1 MDDDLLQLPLN
12 ERLNNKNWKARQSGF
27 DELAQRCS
35 SSFPDDP
42 IYAQYARD
50 LPGAILDANMIAQE
64 AAMGAVVAFLE
75 HAPQHIS
82 GAVAADMLR
91 PTIEKAIAAT
101 RAGTRQKANEVVL
114 LVVEVLERGDE
125 VLEALIAAYTH
136 KLPKLVA
143 AAVAATRDVVHQY
156 GVHVVNCNPLAGV
169 LANLFGHADKNVRAE
184 ATNLTVTL
192 YSYLGDAVKPFL
204 ESLKPVQQKDLEAE
218 FANVANGGQLRPTR
232 AVRSQKA
239 AMAAAGAAG
248 GMDTVMGMDH
258 QQQPPVAEM
267 ALPDPFDFAEPVDV
281 LSRLPPGIAD
291 ALDNPSW
298 KVRKEAIDALL
309 VAVSVP
315 RIADGRY
322 AELVRAV
329 VARIGD
335 TNIVVATV
343 AVQVLDKLA
352 RGLRGAFGPYTT
364 SVIGPLLDKTREK
377 RSSLLE
383 AVRSALDATCD
394 AGSLDAIQPE
404 VLAATAHKIP
414 QIRTESI
421 RFLTRCFTSLP
432 APPSSPDVKAYCEAL
447 VKAMDDS
454 TTDVRDAAAQALGTL
469 AKVVGDRLVAPY
481 VKKLDPIRLAKVQ
494 EYAQAAVVKGVAA
507 PLPPAAAPARAP
519 GIGRAMPPVLT
530 PPPPMA
536 GSSGG
541 AVLNAMEPPRAKP
554 PSRLA
559 ARLGRVGASSSRIR
573 PPAPAPVPAVANAM
587 DADVDMSVDSPPRV
601 QAWATTPPVRAGIPP
616 RPRFPGG
623 GAARPMSSLQ
633 QASHFDS
640 PMASDVEMDSAPAT
654 PTVASGLPRPGFARA
669 APGPAAMFGAASE
682 NLGLLPASADLRPR
696 RAAENAGSRAW
707 VADST
712 RPDLMHVLHEQ
723 AMQCF
728 TPALVQLMFSKSRDK
743 GKDYLRALDA
753 ISAAVLTKSHDAIF
767 YADVIFKYLTVRLL
781 DPSPTTQLRCFEIAE
796 NLLGLMRE
804 SMCHLS
810 DYEAMVLV
818 PTVLAKLG
826 DLKNLVRSRALSL
839 LTTIE
844 QIYPT
849 GSLFTLLLQHGI
861 HHRNSRVRVEVI
873 NVLTH
878 LIATAGAECCPVRAV
893 PDLAKLVG
901 ERDPNIKKAALEL
914 VEQMAR
920 SAGEAP
926 FFQAMG
932 NSVPDATVALIR
944 QRLRKMHNGPAI
956 STHLPPAP
964 PSMSMGMGIGMQFDD
979 PVPVPPPMPHA
990 APATPAREAMDIDMR
1005 AVRDTPVGYAAA
1017 AAAERRRMIESDAN
1031 FPGMPV
1037 EPAFPKPAGYQ
1048 APTTF
1053 QPPSVPQPAF
1063 QPPPAPAAFQPPA
1076 APQPAFQPPAPPR
1089 FVAPVEVPA
1098 RQPSYP
1104 QDSAGGLDAMFPP
1117 VGSTAAVAAAR
1128 ATSAEFAVPA
1138 APAPHPPRSASWQ
1151 PPSPSSDTSIDLILA
1166 RIGSGNVNEALVAAR
1181 QIERL
1186 LLTQP
1191 QVLHP
1196 HADGLVVS
1204 LALQTRLAFQALNQP
1219 GAAADVFTLCRKL
1232 LAAQYQLFATPALVA
1247 QVKEETLEHVLAE
1260 LLARV
1265 ADPNLVHLT
1274 APTDAAAAAAP
1285 GASAGTAAAAP
1296 AATAGANLARS
1307 INLAV
1312 VRLVD
1317 HVPPNTAYRVIL
1329 RLLARALRSPDSRA
1343 LADLAVKTWWRA
1355 LRNYPAQVRT
1365 GQVEYAPL
1373 LADLHAYCAAIDAQH
1388 WKQRPEPLRFGDA
1401 PVRTVKAMIK
1411 ELVGVTGEQVLQW
1424 IELAQV
1430 PEGSYVVQATLTLLA
1445 NTTPLLSAVA
1455 GGAGLGENG
1464 SGSAAPP
1471 PPPGPGPAGWGFP
1484 S

>member
-1 MDDDLLQLPLN
+1 M
-12 ERLNNKNWKARQSGF
+12 
-27 DELAQRCS
+27 
-35 SSFPDDP
+35 
-42 IYAQYARD
+42 
-50 LPGAILDANMIAQE
+50 
-64 AAMGAVVAFLE
+64 
-75 HAPQHIS
+75 
-82 GAVAADMLR
+82 
-91 PTIEKAIAAT
+91 
-101 RAGTRQKANEVVL
+101 
-114 LVVEVLERGDE
+114 
-125 VLEALIAAYTH
+125 
-136 KLPKLVA
+136 
-143 AAVAATRDVVHQY
+143 
-156 GVHVVNCNPLAGV
+156 
-169 LANLFGHADKNVRAE
+169 
-184 ATNLTVTL
+184 
-192 YSYLGDAVKPFL
+192 
-204 ESLKPVQQKDLEAE
+204 
-218 FANVANGGQLRPTR
+218 
-232 AVRSQKA
+232 
-239 AMAAAGAAG
+239 
-248 GMDTVMGMDH
+248 
-258 QQQPPVAEM
+258 
-267 ALPDPFDFAEPVDV
+267 
-281 LSRLPPGIAD
+281 
-291 ALDNPSW
+291 
-298 KVRKEAIDALL
+298 
-309 VAVSVP
+309 
-315 RIADGRY
+315 
-322 AELVRAV
+322 
-329 VARIGD
+329 
-335 TNIVVATV
+335 
-343 AVQVLDKLA
+343 
-352 RGLRGAFGPYTT
+352 
-364 SVIGPLLDKTREK
+364 
-377 RSSLLE
+377 
-383 AVRSALDATCD
+383 
-394 AGSLDAIQPE
+394 
-404 VLAATAHKIP
+404 
-414 QIRTESI
+414 
-421 RFLTRCFTSLP
+421 
-432 APPSSPDVKAYCEAL
+432 
-447 VKAMDDS
+447 
-454 TTDVRDAAAQALGTL
+454 
-469 AKVVGDRLVAPY
+469 
-481 VKKLDPIRLAKVQ
+481 
-494 EYAQAAVVKGVAA
+494 
-507 PLPPAAAPARAP
+507 
-519 GIGRAMPPVLT
+519 
-530 PPPPMA
+530 
-536 GSSGG
+536 
-541 AVLNAMEPPRAKP
+541 LNAMEPPRAKP

-559 ARLGRVGASSSRIR
+559 ARLGASSSRIR
-573 PPAPAPVPAVANAM
+573 PPAPAPAPAPAVANAM

-601 QAWATTPPVRAGIPP
+601 QAWATTPPVRAGVPP

-623 GAARPMSSLQ
+623 SVARPTSGLQ

-640 PMASDVEMDSAPAT
+640 PVASDVEMYSVPAT

-669 APGPAAMFGAASE
+669 APAPMFGAASE

-696 RAAENAGSRAW
+696 RAAENTGSRAW

-712 RPDLMHVLHEQ
+712 RPDLMHVLREQ

-753 ISAAVLTKSHDAIF
+753 ISAAVLTKSHDPIF

-901 ERDPNIKKAALEL
+901 ERDSNIKKAALEL

-932 NSVPDATVALIR
+932 NSVPDATVARIR

-956 STHLPPAP
+956 STHLPSAP
-964 PSMSMGMGIGMQFDD
+964 PTMPMGMGMQFDD
-979 PVPVPPPMPHA
+979 PVPVPPPMPHV

-1005 AVRDTPVGYAAA
+1005 AVRDTPVGYT
-1017 AAAERRRMIESDAN
+1017 AAAERRRMIESDAM

-1037 EPAFPKPAGYQ
+1037 EPTFPKPAGYQ
-1048 APTTF
+1048 APDR
-1053 QPPSVPQPAF
+1053 VPAAASTAALYF
-1063 QPPPAPAAFQPPA
+1063 QPPPAPPAFQPPA

-1098 RQPSYP
+1098 RQPSFP
-1104 QDSAGGLDAMFPP
+1104 QDPAGGLDAMFPP
-1117 VGSTAAVAAAR
+1117 VGTTAAR

-1151 PPSPSSDTSIDLILA
+1151 PPSPSSDTSVDLILA

-1285 GASAGTAAAAP
+1285 GA
-1296 AATAGANLARS
+1296 R
-1307 INLAV
+1307 
-1312 VRLVD
+1312 
-1317 HVPPNTAYRVIL
+1317 
-1329 RLLARALRSPDSRA
+1329 
-1343 LADLAVKTWWRA
+1343 K
-1355 LRNYPAQVRT
+1355 QV
-1365 GQVEYAPL
+1365 Q
-1373 LADLHAYCAAIDAQH
+1373 
-1388 WKQRPEPLRFGDA
+1388 
-1401 PVRTVKAMIK
+1401 
-1411 ELVGVTGEQVLQW
+1411 EQQ
-1424 IELAQV
+1424 
-1430 PEGSYVVQATLTLLA
+1430 
-1445 NTTPLLSAVA
+1445 
-1455 GGAGLGENG
+1455 
-1464 SGSAAPP
+1464 
-1471 PPPGPGPAGWGFP
+1471 
-1484 S
+1484 

>member
-12 ERLNNKNWKARQSGF
+12 ERLNHKNWKARQSGF
-27 DELAQRCS
+27 DELAQRYA

-82 GAVAADMLR
+82 GAVAADMMR
-91 PTIEKAIAAT
+91 PTIEKGIAAT
-101 RAGTRQKANEVVL
+101 RAGTRQKASEVVL

-218 FANVANGGQLRPTR
+218 FAKVANGGQLRPTR

-239 AMAAAGAAG
+239 AMAAAGPA
-248 GMDTVMGMDH
+248 MDADMGMDH
-258 QQQPPVAEM
+258 QQGPPAAAM

-281 LSRLPPGIAD
+281 HSRMPAGIAN
-291 ALDNPSW
+291 ALDDPSW

-377 RSSLLE
+377 RASLLE

-432 APPSSPDVKAYCEAL
+432 APLSSPDVKAYCEAL

-454 TTDVRDAAAQALGTL
+454 TTDVRDAAAQALGTF

-494 EYAQAAVVKGVAA
+494 EYAHAAVVKGVAA
-507 PLPPAAAPARAP
+507 PPPPAAAPARAS

-536 GSSGG
+536 GGGG
-541 AVLNAMEPPRAKP
+541 AMINAMEPPRAKP

-559 ARLGRVGASSSRIR
+559 ARLGASSSRIR
-573 PPAPAPVPAVANAM
+573 PPAPAPVPAAVANAM
-587 DADVDMSVDSPPRV
+587 DADIDMSVDSPPRT
-601 QAWATTPPVRAGIPP
+601 QAWATTPPVRAGVPP

-623 GAARPMSSLQ
+623 GAARPTSGLH

-669 APGPAAMFGAASE
+669 APAPMFAAASE
-682 NLGLLPASADLRPR
+682 NLGMLPASADLRPR
-696 RAAENAGSRAW
+696 RAAENTGSRAW

-743 GKDYLRALDA
+743 SKDYLRALDA
-753 ISAAVLTKSHDAIF
+753 LSAAVLTKSHDAIF

-839 LTTIE
+839 LSTIE
-844 QIYPT
+844 QMYPT
-849 GSLFTLLLQHGI
+849 GSLFTLLLQHGM

-873 NVLTH
+873 NVLTR
-878 LIATAGAECCPVRAV
+878 LIATAGATCCPVRAV

-901 ERDPNIKKAALEL
+901 ERDPNIKKAALDL
-914 VEQMAR
+914 VEQMAL
-920 SAGEAP
+920 SAGEATL
-926 FFQAMG
+926 FQAMG

-944 QRLRKMHNGPAI
+944 QRLRKMHSGPAI

-964 PSMSMGMGIGMQFDD
+964 PSMPMGMSMQFDD
-979 PVPVPPPMPHA
+979 PVPVAPPMPHA
-990 APATPAREAMDIDMR
+990 APATPAREGMDIDMR

-1017 AAAERRRMIESDAN
+1017 SAAAAERRRTIESDPM
-1031 FPGMPV
+1031 FPAMPA
-1037 EPAFPKPAGYQ
+1037 EPTFPKPGAYQ
-1048 APTTF
+1048 APT
-1053 QPPSVPQPAF
+1053 
-1063 QPPPAPAAFQPPA
+1063 
-1076 APQPAFQPPAPPR
+1076 
-1089 FVAPVEVPA
+1089 
-1098 RQPSYP
+1098 
-1104 QDSAGGLDAMFPP
+1104 
-1117 VGSTAAVAAAR
+1117 
-1128 ATSAEFAVPA
+1128 
-1138 APAPHPPRSASWQ
+1138 
-1151 PPSPSSDTSIDLILA
+1151 
-1166 RIGSGNVNEALVAAR
+1166 
-1181 QIERL
+1181 
-1186 LLTQP
+1186 
-1191 QVLHP
+1191 
-1196 HADGLVVS
+1196 
-1204 LALQTRLAFQALNQP
+1204 
-1219 GAAADVFTLCRKL
+1219 
-1232 LAAQYQLFATPALVA
+1232 
-1247 QVKEETLEHVLAE
+1247 
-1260 LLARV
+1260 
-1265 ADPNLVHLT
+1265 
-1274 APTDAAAAAAP
+1274 
-1285 GASAGTAAAAP
+1285 
-1296 AATAGANLARS
+1296 
-1307 INLAV
+1307 
-1312 VRLVD
+1312 
-1317 HVPPNTAYRVIL
+1317 
-1329 RLLARALRSPDSRA
+1329 
-1343 LADLAVKTWWRA
+1343 
-1355 LRNYPAQVRT
+1355 
-1365 GQVEYAPL
+1365 
-1373 LADLHAYCAAIDAQH
+1373 
-1388 WKQRPEPLRFGDA
+1388 
-1401 PVRTVKAMIK
+1401 
-1411 ELVGVTGEQVLQW
+1411 
-1424 IELAQV
+1424 
-1430 PEGSYVVQATLTLLA
+1430 
-1445 NTTPLLSAVA
+1445 
-1455 GGAGLGENG
+1455 
-1464 SGSAAPP
+1464 
-1471 PPPGPGPAGWGFP
+1471 
-1484 S
+1484 

>member
-12 ERLNNKNWKARQSGF
+12 ERLNHKNWKARQSGF
-27 DELAQRCS
+27 DELAQRYT

-64 AAMGAVVAFLE
+64 AAMSAVVAFLE

-82 GAVAADMLR
+82 GAVAAEMLR
-91 PTIEKAIAAT
+91 PTIDKAIAAT
-101 RAGTRQKANEVVL
+101 RAGTRQKAAEVVL

-125 VLEALIAAYTH
+125 VLEALIASYTH

-156 GVHVVNCNPLAGV
+156 GVHVINCNPLAGV

-204 ESLKPVQQKDLEAE
+204 EPLKPVQQKDLEAE
-218 FANVANGGQLRPTR
+218 FAKVANGGQLRPTR

-239 AMAAAGAAG
+239 AMAAAGPA
-248 GMDTVMGMDH
+248 MDADMGMD
-258 QQQPPVAEM
+258 QQQPPAGAM
-267 ALPDPFDFAEPVDV
+267 AALPDPFDFAEPVDV
-281 LSRLPPGIAD
+281 LSRMPPGVAD

-335 TNIVVATV
+335 ANIVVATV

-377 RSSLLE
+377 RASLLE

-432 APPSSPDVKAYCEAL
+432 APLSPPDVKAYCEAL

-469 AKVVGDRLVAPY
+469 AKVVGDRFVAPY

-507 PLPPAAAPARAP
+507 ASPPAAAPARAP
-519 GIGRAMPPVLT
+519 SRAMPPALT

-536 GSSGG
+536 GGNASS
-541 AVLNAMEPPRAKP
+541 AMNAMDPPRAKP

-559 ARLGRVGASSSRIR
+559 ARLGASSSRIR

-601 QAWATTPPVRAGIPP
+601 QAWATTPPVRAGVPP

-623 GAARPMSSLQ
+623 GAARPTSGLQ
-633 QASHFDS
+633 QASHVDS

-669 APGPAAMFGAASE
+669 APAPMFGAASE
-682 NLGLLPASADLRPR
+682 NLAMLPATADLRPR
-696 RAAENAGSRAW
+696 RAAENTGSRAW

-743 GKDYLRALDA
+743 GKDYLKALDA
-753 ISAAVLTKSHDAIF
+753 LSAAVLTKSHDAIF

-796 NLLGLMRE
+796 NLLALMRE

-810 DYEAMVLV
+810 DYEAVVLV

-826 DLKNLVRSRALSL
+826 DLKNLVRSRALNL

-844 QIYPT
+844 QLYPT

-861 HHRNSRVRVEVI
+861 HHRNARVRAEVI
-873 NVLTH
+873 TKLTL
-878 LIATAGAECCPVRAV
+878 LIATAGATCCPVRAV

-901 ERDPNIKKAALEL
+901 ERDPTIKKAALDL
-914 VEQMAR
+914 VEQMAL
-920 SAGEAP
+920 SAGEAT
-926 FFQAMG
+926 FYQAMG
-932 NSVPDATVALIR
+932 NSVPDTTVTLIK

-964 PSMSMGMGIGMQFDD
+964 PTVPMGMSMQFDD
-979 PVPVPPPMPHA
+979 PSRRADSTLCSRPSVVA
-990 APATPAREAMDIDMR
+990 APP
-1005 AVRDTPVGYAAA
+1005 AAA
-1017 AAAERRRMIESDAN
+1017 A
-1031 FPGMPV
+1031 V
-1037 EPAFPKPAGYQ
+1037 
-1048 APTTF
+1048 
-1053 QPPSVPQPAF
+1053 
-1063 QPPPAPAAFQPPA
+1063 
-1076 APQPAFQPPAPPR
+1076 
-1089 FVAPVEVPA
+1089 
-1098 RQPSYP
+1098 
-1104 QDSAGGLDAMFPP
+1104 
-1117 VGSTAAVAAAR
+1117 R
-1128 ATSAEFAVPA
+1128 AISAEFAVSA

-1151 PPSPSSDTSIDLILA
+1151 PPSPSSDTSVDLILA

-1219 GAAADVFTLCRKL
+1219 TAAADVFTLCRKL

-1247 QVKEETLEHVLAE
+1247 QVREETLEHVLAE
-1260 LLARV
+1260 LLERV
-1265 ADPNLVHLT
+1265 ADTNLVDLEPGARIICTGRRPDLVHLT
-1274 APTDAAAAAAP
+1274 APTDSAPAATGSAAP
-1285 GASAGTAAAAP
+1285 P

-1411 ELVGVTGEQVLQW
+1411 ELVGVVGEQVLVL

-1445 NTTPLLSAVA
+1445 NTAPAAPSAAV
-1455 GGAGLGENG
+1455 GAGGENG
-1464 SGSAAPP
+1464 SVVGAAGTAPAPP
-1471 PPPGPGPAGWGFP
+1471 PGPGPGPAGWGFP